1 MLSRIKL
8 NWELFKV
15 TDSDIKE
22 KITYSQQVSSSSFEP
37 QIQDR
42 KDVELM
48 WKSPWNEAKPGHL
61 EIH

>member
-48 WKSPWNEAKPGHL
+48 
-61 EIH
+61 